1 MINGLILSGG
11 QSSRMGEEKRLL
23 NYHGQSQEV
32 YLYNM
37 LKPFCTEVFV
47 SINVHQE
54 SSLPFIRDTFIEI
67 NSPMVGIL
75 SAFQQNPD
83 TAWLVIACDMPYIKA
98 ETITELLDKRDAT
111 KKATAFE
118 NPQEHFPE
126 PLITIYEPS
135 IYPFLLEA
143 YRAGRKSALRVLQ
156 QQDIA
161 LIAVSDPKVLNNIN
175 TPEAFVKTLLDLGDK
190 IA

>member
-143 YRAGRKSALRVLQ
+143 YRAGRNRH
-156 QQDIA
+156 
-161 LIAVSDPKVLNNIN
+161 
-175 TPEAFVKTLLDLGDK
+175 
-190 IA
+190 